1 MKKITVENGTKV
13 ICNAG
18 FISSRHESGFGPIF
32 VLGRHPSDPDKLVVT
47 CPICDEPTKC
57 IERGSHFEGWCQC
70 CSGGFETPDLLIM
83 AELLDPRFL
92 EPVADVSAL
101 ERTHGPENDI

>member
-1 MKKITVENGTKV
+1 MKKISIENGIKV
-13 ICNAG
+13 VRNAG
-18 FISSRHESGFGPIF
+18 VIPGREASGFGPIF

-57 IERGSHFEGWCQC
+57 IERGDHFEGWCQC
-70 CSGGFETPDLLIM
+70 CGGGFETPALLVM

-101 ERTHGPENDI
+101 ERKRGPENDI